1 MSSRFKAFVV
11 REDDNGVFS
20 NSIENR
26 SVDDL
31 PAGELTIK
39 VSHSSIN
46 YKDALSASGN
56 CLLYTSP
63 SQRDRG

>member
-1 MSSRFKAFVV
+1 MSSSFKAFVV

-39 VSHSSIN
+39 VSYSSIN
-46 YKDALSASGN
+46 
-56 CLLYTSP
+56 
-63 SQRDRG
+63 